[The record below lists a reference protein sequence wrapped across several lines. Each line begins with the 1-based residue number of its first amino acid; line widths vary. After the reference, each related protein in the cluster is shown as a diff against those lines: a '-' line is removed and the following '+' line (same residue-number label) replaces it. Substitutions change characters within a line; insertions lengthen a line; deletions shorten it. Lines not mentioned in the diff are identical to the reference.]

1 MKLQLIAMLSC
12 APVVLL
18 QAPLSALQELFDRPE
33 TLVMVH
39 NPELTKGLRNR
50 TTITVV
56 VFEMLAM
63 SWERLF
69 CASCPILISGFD
81 APWNLGSVSESDKNF
96 YLSVLRAA
104 KQVQSAA

>member
-18 QAPLSALQELFDRPE
+18 QAPLSAPQALFDRPE

-50 TTITVV
+50 TRITVV
-56 VFEMLAM
+56 VAEMLAM

-69 CASCPILISGFD
+69 CASCPILISGFE
-81 APWNLGSVSESDKNF
+81 APLNLGFVSESDKNF
-96 YLSVLRAA
+96 YLAVLQAA
-104 KQVQSAA
+104 KQAQSAA